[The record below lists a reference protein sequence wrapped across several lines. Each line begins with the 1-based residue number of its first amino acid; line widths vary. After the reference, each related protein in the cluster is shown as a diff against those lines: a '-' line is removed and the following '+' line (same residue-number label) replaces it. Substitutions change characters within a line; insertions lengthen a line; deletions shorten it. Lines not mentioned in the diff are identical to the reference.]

1 LAFTSTF
8 TFTFTFTC
16 YLLGFALLF
25 GVRLAAFG
33 RGRSSMLTL
42 LTALA
47 VTAAPYPEPLLIR
60 DEPMLKYATGTVQ
73 SVDPSGTRLVLAT
86 SAGPLFL
93 FAGQAAVLDEDHR
106 DRQLR
111 SVVVGRTVHVW
122 YVVHDGAVAREIDL
136 VTPAD
141 VTLAPPSDNALKTAM
156 GRVHSLGATMI
167 LLTQAGPV
175 TFQVG
180 RAPKP
185 KGLKTGDYVKVT
197 YVVNDGAR
205 VRKIELAPAP
215 SEEPVG

>member
-1 LAFTSTF
+1 
-8 TFTFTFTC
+8 
-16 YLLGFALLF
+16 
-25 GVRLAAFG
+25 
-33 RGRSSMLTL
+33 MLTL

-111 SVVVGRTVHVW
+111 SVAIGRTVRVW
-122 YVVHDGAVAREIDL
+122 YVVSDGAVAREIDL
-136 VTPAD
+136 VSPVDMSRA
-141 VTLAPPSDNALKTAM
+141 APPDNALKTAM

-167 LLTQAGPV
+167 LLTEAGPV

-180 RAPKP
+180 HANKP

-197 YVVNDGAR
+197 YVVNAGAQAT
-205 VRKIELAPAP
+205 KIELAPPP
-215 SEEPVG
+215 SAEPVG